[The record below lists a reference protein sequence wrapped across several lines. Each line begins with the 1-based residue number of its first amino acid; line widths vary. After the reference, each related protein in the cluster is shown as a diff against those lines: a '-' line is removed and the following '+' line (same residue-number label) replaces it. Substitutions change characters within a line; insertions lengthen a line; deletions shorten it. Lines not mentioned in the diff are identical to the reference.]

1 MFICPNCG
9 IASPS
14 PPPIA
19 RSGGRPIDAASAR
32 QLRRIEAELARVG
45 LARARAAI
53 EPQTAPVPIE
63 DLKLSTRVNNA
74 LKRKGIDTL
83 ATLVNCSNFDLLDIR
98 NFGPNS
104 LGEVQLALHFRGL
117 RLRKERLLP
126 RTGRARS

>member
-1 MFICPNCG
+1 MLTCPHCG
-9 IASPS
+9 IAIRDQ
-14 PPPIA
+14 PPTNPDDQPLD
-19 RSGGRPIDAASAR
+19 SESAR
-32 QLRRIEAELARVG
+32 QLQRIEADLARV
-45 LARARAAI
+45 RAAI
-53 EPQTAPVPIE
+53 QPQTAPVPIE

-104 LGEVQLALHFRGL
+104 LGEVQLALHLRGL
-117 RLRKERLLP
+117 KLRKGRMLP